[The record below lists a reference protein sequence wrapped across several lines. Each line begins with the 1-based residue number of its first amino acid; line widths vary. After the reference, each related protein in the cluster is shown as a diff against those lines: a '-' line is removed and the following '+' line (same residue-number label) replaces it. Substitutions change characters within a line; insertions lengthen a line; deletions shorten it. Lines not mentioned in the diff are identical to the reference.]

1 MPAQDEY
8 TEVKP
13 PPLWSPAGQPKA
25 KCSVP
30 SCHNPVLAQGRCRR
44 HLGNRAA
51 GRLKAQVREEGIE
64 RLRKSL

>member
-13 PPLWSPAGQPKA
+13 PSLWSPTGQPKV
-25 KCSVP
+25 KCSVR
-30 SCHNPVLAQGRCRR
+30 SCHNPASDRGLCRR
-44 HLGNRAA
+44 HLGNRGA

-64 RLRKSL
+64 RLRKSQ